1 MYGSKV
7 TENYTMYYE
16 DVEGRRRHLFPDGII
31 LDDYIVLE
39 FNGTLWHAD
48 KRIYSEDDIIH
59 DGITAKDIWQ
69 RDALKKEI
77 YESKGFKLFVMWEID
92 FKKDKIGSV
101 RKLVDEVLKSVKR
114 I

>member
-1 MYGSKV
+1 MQKNICV
-7 TENYTMYYE
+7 
-16 DVEGRRRHLFPDGII
+16 H
-31 LDDYIVLE
+31 
-39 FNGTLWHAD
+39 
-48 KRIYSEDDIIH
+48 
-59 DGITAKDIWQ
+59 
-69 RDALKKEI
+69 KKEI